1 MRNSRSERSSAR
13 SGLPQQPELLA
24 PGQQPRVP
32 VAVRRRAA
40 QKFAAPAIFLLP
52 ATILILLFF
61 VVPVVTTLYL
71 SLTDISTITFRN
83 PKWLGLGNY
92 RALFGDPFIGKILLN
107 TGRYVGL
114 TLLFNV
120 GMGLVLALLSS
131 SVRQRW
137 GDQIRAVWLL
147 PRILPPV
154 VYVLIWQGLTREAP
168 FGLVS
173 DLTGISRNWIG
184 VSPWA
189 VIVLANGL
197 VGASFG
203 MLIFTSA
210 IRSIPSDLFFA
221 AAVDGATTWQTI
233 LRVVLPLLRWPIMF
247 VTAYQT
253 LSLLTSFEYILL
265 LTQGGPGFYT
275 TTVWSLHAYQ
285 LALSNYFGNVQFGLG
300 AAMAA
305 ILVVI
310 GVVVSVFY
318 LRIFNFRTLVTEP
331 KIEVN

>member
-1 MRNSRSERSSAR
+1 MRRY
-13 SGLPQQPELLA
+13 
-24 PGQQPRVP
+24 
-32 VAVRRRAA
+32 
-40 QKFAAPAIFLLP
+40 AAPVVFLLP
-52 ATILILLFF
+52 ATALIVFFF
-61 VVPVVTTLYL
+61 VVPVLTTLYL
-71 SLTDISTITFRN
+71 SLTDLSIITFRN
-83 PKWLGLGNY
+83 PRWVGLGNY
-92 RALFGDPFIGKILLN
+92 RALLRDPFVAKILVN
-107 TGRYVGL
+107 TLRYVGF

-120 GMGLVLALLSS
+120 VMGLSLALLSS
-131 SVRQRW
+131 AVRQRW
-137 GDQIRAVWLL
+137 GDQMRAVWLL

-173 DLTGISRNWIG
+173 DITGISRNWIG
-184 VSPWA
+184 AQPWTA
-189 VIVLANGL
+189 IILANGL

-210 IRSIPSDLFFA
+210 IRAIPGDLFYA
-221 AAVDGATTWQTI
+221 AAVDGATTGQTVR
-233 LRVVLPLLRWPIMF
+233 RVVLPLLQWPILF

-265 LTQGGPGFYT
+265 LTDGGPGFYT
-275 TTVWSLHAYQ
+275 TTVWSLHAYK

-310 GVVVSVFY
+310 GIIVSMAY
-318 LRIFNFRTLVTEP
+318 LRIFNFRALVAEP

>member
-1 MRNSRSERSSAR
+1 MAHEAR
-13 SGLPQQPELLA
+13 VADAQRL
-24 PGQQPRVP
+24 R
-32 VAVRRRAA
+32 AVRPTLRY
-40 QKFAAPAIFLLP
+40 AAPVIFLLP

-61 VVPVVTTLYL
+61 LLPVITTLGL
-71 SLTDISTITFRN
+71 SMTDISTLTFRQ
-83 PKWLGLGNY
+83 PKWVGLENY
-92 RALFGDPFIGKILLN
+92 RDLFGDPFIGKIMGN
-107 TGRYVGL
+107 TVRYVVL

-120 GMGLVLALLSS
+120 GTGLLLALLSTS
-131 SVRQRW
+131 IPARFGNQM
-137 GDQIRAVWLL
+137 RALWLL

-173 DLTGISRNWIG
+173 DVTGMSKNWITAA
-184 VSPWA
+184 PWSV
-189 VIVLANGL
+189 VILANGL

-210 IRSIPSDLFFA
+210 IRAIPQELFYA
-221 AAVDGATTWQTI
+221 SAVDGATTLQTVRS
-233 LRVVLPLLRWPIMF
+233 LVLPLLRWPILF

-265 LTQGGPGFYT
+265 LTGGGPGFYT
-275 TTVWSLHAYQ
+275 TTVWALHAYN

-305 ILVVI
+305 LLVVI
-310 GVVVSVFY
+310 GIVVSLLY
-318 LRIFNFRTLVTEP
+318 LRIFNFRALVSEP
-331 KIEVN
+331 KVEVN